1 MMEKISAMT
10 PVQQSVEAVVFD
22 LDGTLVDSAADIAF
36 SLNVFLAE
44 IGRSPLPLATVKTM
58 IGEGAQTLIERAL
71 AATGAVP
78 PADEVQA
85 LTRRFLDLYE
95 KATAK
100 LTTAYPGVAAALRDL
115 QASGLRL
122 GLCTNKPERATLLL
136 LDALE
141 LAPLFTVIVGGDTLE
156 GVLKPDPRPL
166 LHALA
171 ALGAPAERAVMVG
184 DSLIDVASARAA
196 GLRVLVRR
204 GGYAHEPA
212 EDLGADG
219 IFDAFSDLPQAIRQ
233 LS

>member
-1 MMEKISAMT
+1 MT
-10 PVQQSVEAVVFD
+10 SVQQSVEAVVFD

-44 IGRSPLPLATVKTM
+44 IGRSTLPLEAVTGM
-58 IGEGAQTLIERAL
+58 IGEGARTLIARAL

-78 PADEVQA
+78 SADEVQA

-95 KATAK
+95 AAAADR
-100 LTTAYPGVAAALRDL
+100 TTAYPGVASTLRHL

-122 GLCTNKPERATLLL
+122 GLCTNKPERATRLLL
-136 LDALE
+136 AALE
-141 LAPLFTVIVGGDTLE
+141 LDPLFDVVVGGDTLA

-166 LHALA
+166 LHALD
-171 ALGAPAERAVMVG
+171 ALGATAEQAVMVG

-196 GLRVLVRR
+196 GLRVLIRR
-204 GGYAHEPA
+204 GGYARGPA

-219 IFDAFSDLPQAIRQ
+219 IFEAFSDLPQAIRQ

>member
-1 MMEKISAMT
+1 MT
-10 PVQQSVEAVVFD
+10 SVQQSVEAVVFD

-44 IGRSPLPLATVKTM
+44 IGRSPLSLEAVTGM
-58 IGEGAQTLIERAL
+58 IGEGARTLIARAL
-71 AATGAVP
+71 AATGALP
-78 PADEVQA
+78 SADEVQA

-95 KATAK
+95 AAAADR
-100 LTTAYPGVAAALRDL
+100 TTAYPGVASALQDL

-122 GLCTNKPERATLLL
+122 GLCTNKPERATRLLL
-136 LDALE
+136 AALE
-141 LAPLFTVIVGGDTLE
+141 LDPLFDVVVGGDTLA

-166 LHALA
+166 LHALD
-171 ALGAPAERAVMVG
+171 ALGATAERAVMVG
-184 DSLIDVASARAA
+184 DSPIDVASARAA

-204 GGYAHEPA
+204 GGYSRGPA

-219 IFDAFSDLPQAIRQ
+219 IFEAFSELPQAIRQ